1 MRERAVRC
9 LATWY
14 ENGQPKFV
22 EGRVYPLS
30 EETERLVLNTI
41 GQFVEV
47 DRTVEKLQLAT
58 IAAREA
64 EALLAGAEARHAQAA
79 EVAKAAQNA
88 VVEAVAMIEAEDSD
102 KPQLI
107 EAVRVLIEAKQAADL
122 AAETSSAARVA
133 AAAEA
138 DDAGIALGTEE
149 RKKRAETAAKA
160 ANALAAAQ
168 GMLQEAGAAAAALG
182 EQLEI
187 DAITAAI
194 EITRA

>member
-1 MRERAVRC
+1 MQERAVRC

-22 EGRVYPLS
+22 ALRVYPLS
-30 EETERLVLNTI
+30 EETERLVLNQVGEFI
-41 GQFVEV
+41 EI

-64 EALLAGAEARHAQAA
+64 ETLLAGAEARHAQAA
-79 EVAKAAQNA
+79 DVAKAARNA
-88 VVEAVAMIEAEDSD
+88 VAEAVAAIEAEDSD

-107 EAVRVLIEAKQAADL
+107 ETVRVLIEAKQAAAL
-122 AAETSSAARVA
+122 AAETSSAALVA
-133 AAAEA
+133 AGAEA
-138 DDAGIALGTEE
+138 DDAGVALGTDE

-160 ANALAAAQ
+160 AEALTAAQ
-168 GMLQEAGAAAAALG
+168 GTLQKAAVAAAELG